1 MVSLDLKFGAR
12 NSKIFTCR
20 LLVEAKRVM
29 SDRVG
34 GLHPLEIRF
43 ISGRFLPT
51 LPLLLSLWLLLVAA
65 ANLTAAD
72 GWNG

>member
-1 MVSLDLKFGAR
+1 MVSLDLEFGAR

-29 SDRVG
+29 SDKVG

-43 ISGRFLPT
+43 ISGRFRPM
-51 LPLLLSLWLLLVAA
+51 LPLLLLLLLVAA

>member
-1 MVSLDLKFGAR
+1 M
-12 NSKIFTCR
+12 
-20 LLVEAKRVM
+20 VEAKRVM